1 MVEGG
6 WRHKSYESCNLF
18 YEYNRN
24 VEESIK
30 AAGYTDMI
38 SEVFRAK
45 LECMFQDDRWNG
57 YFPPLFVSTLFH
69 NISGAWIW
77 CDMKWGSRETGFIVL
92 PGSSH
97 QGRENWKRVRTWKM
111 EGLSEKCL
119 KVRVFIC
126 FRMRRKLRFHLAKI
140 TWPSLLLNLRNATK
154 TFGSAENTHTSNIHC
169 ARGLECL
176 SRPSA
181 LLFRLLLRKPV
192 SGLLMQ
198 FKAKF

>member
-1 MVEGG
+1 MIDEMGIFPLSLFLRCFIIFLAHGSDVTWSEAREKQASLSCQAPAIREEKTEKG
-6 WRHKSYESCNLF
+6 WE
-18 YEYNRN
+18 
-24 VEESIK
+24 
-30 AAGYTDMI
+30 
-38 SEVFRAK
+38 
-45 LECMFQDDRWNG
+45 
-57 YFPPLFVSTLFH
+57 
-69 NISGAWIW
+69 
-77 CDMKWGSRETGFIVL
+77 
-92 PGSSH
+92 
-97 QGRENWKRVRTWKM
+97 TWKM